1 MRTNQIKSNEDT
13 TVDHTL
19 GNKMVN
25 VGRMINTVSG
35 IFEII
40 NRLLSIPKTKKPLD
54 MYEEMVEICQIWKM
68 DTEGQQLSPIMMPT
82 DILDRF
88 VKHEHETK
96 ENAGDLAKKHM
107 IKEMGRSNTGVCLI
121 VVKPMLEC
129 HEEVVTSPNDL
140 NGLKHP
146 IKSLLKF
153 FASHF
158 YASTRSI
165 YT

>member
-1 MRTNQIKSNEDT
+1 
-13 TVDHTL
+13 
-19 GNKMVN
+19 
-25 VGRMINTVSG
+25 
-35 IFEII
+35 
-40 NRLLSIPKTKKPLD
+40 
-54 MYEEMVEICQIWKM
+54 MVEICQIWKM
-68 DTEGQQLSPIMMPT
+68 DTESQQLSPLMMPT

-88 VKHEHETK
+88 VKHKHDTK
-96 ENAGDLAKKHM
+96 ENAGDLAKKHV
-107 IKEMGRSNTGVCLI
+107 IKEMGRSNIGVCLI

>member
-40 NRLLSIPKTKKPLD
+40 NRLLSIPKTKKTLD

-88 VKHEHETK
+88 VKHKHDTK
-96 ENAGDLAKKHM
+96 ENAGDLAKKHV
-107 IKEMGRSNTGVCLI
+107 IVEMGRSNTGVE
-121 VVKPMLEC
+121 PMLERY
-129 HEEVVTSPNDL
+129 EEVITNPNDKNDEV
-140 NGLKHP
+140 NGSCVEIEGNEDWLK
-146 IKSLLKF
+146 K
-153 FASHF
+153 
-158 YASTRSI
+158 Y
-165 YT
+165 